1 MRILMINYE
10 YPPVGG
16 GTANA
21 NYYFIKELAK
31 YPEVVVDLMTVKP
44 DPGIAV
50 ENYSENIHLHKIGI
64 RKKDLHHWSGPEM
77 LAWCLRAYRYLSRL
91 LKTNDYDVC
100 HCWNGWPP
108 GFFGYLYRKKA
119 PYVVALRGNDVPGYE
134 KRFRFLEKVVLRNL
148 SRTIWKHASVVTAN
162 SEELAKLAQ
171 NTLRCE
177 IAVIP
182 NGVDTDEFYP
192 KKYQEIRMPLTLIS
206 TNRLGQRKGHIYLIR
221 ALRKVKGC
229 RLILVGQGSEME
241 ALKKESSGL
250 DVEFRGYVEHDE
262 LNRELHRADIF
273 ISTSLVE
280 GMSNAT
286 LEAMAAGLP
295 IISTDV
301 GGIGK
306 MIDGNGV
313 VIRKIADVDAIVEA
327 LEHYLKKP
335 SLIPAQGRRSRV
347 MAEGMSWG
355 SVVERYLK
363 EVYENGRRKAL
374 PSPDGGK
381 EAEPLPL

>member
-31 YPEVVVDLMTVKP
+31 DLDVVVDLITVKP
-44 DPGIAV
+44 NPGILI
-50 ENYSENIHLHKIGI
+50 EDFSNNIHLHKIGI
-64 RKKDLHHWSGPEM
+64 HKKDLHHWTGLEM
-77 LAWCLRAYRYLSRL
+77 LEWCLGACFYIKHL
-91 LKTNDYDVC
+91 LKKNTYDIC

-108 GFFGYLYRKKA
+108 GFLGYLFRKKV

-134 KRFRFLEKVVLRNL
+134 VRFRFLEKIIVKDLC
-148 SRTIWKHASVVTAN
+148 RTIWTHASMITAN

-171 NTLRCE
+171 NTLRCK

-182 NGVDTDEFYP
+182 NGVDTDDFYS
-192 KKYQEIRMPLTLIS
+192 KKHEEIRMPLTLIS
-206 TNRLGQRKGHIYLIR
+206 TNRLGQRKGHIYLIQ
-221 ALRKVKGC
+221 ALRKIKGY

-241 ALKKESSGL
+241 NLKRESRGL
-250 DVEFRGYVEHDE
+250 DVEFRGYVGHAD
-262 LNRELHRADIF
+262 LNKELHRADIY

-280 GMSNAT
+280 GMSNST

-295 IISTDV
+295 IISTNV

-313 VIRKIADVDAIVEA
+313 VIKKTADADMIAEA
-327 LEHYLKKP
+327 LDYYLKNP
-335 SLIPAQGRRSRV
+335 SLIPQHGKRSRQ
-347 MAEGMSWG
+347 MAEEMNWEF
-355 SVVERYLK
+355 VVERYRR
-363 EVYENGRRKAL
+363 EVYGA
-374 PSPDGGK
+374 SS
-381 EAEPLPL
+381 

>member
-31 YPEVVVDLMTVKP
+31 YSDVIVDLVTVKLH
-44 DPGIAV
+44 PGTLI
-50 ENYSENIHLHKIGI
+50 ENFSENIHLHKIGI
-64 RKKDLHHWSGPEM
+64 HKRDLHHWTGSEM
-77 LAWCLRAYRYLSRL
+77 LEWCFRAYFYLKNL
-91 LKTNDYDVC
+91 VKKNTYDIC

-108 GFFGYLYRKKA
+108 GFFGYLYRKKV
-119 PYVVALRGNDVPGYE
+119 PYVIALRGNDVPGYE
-134 KRFRFLEKVVLRNL
+134 IRFRFLERFILKDL
-148 SRTIWKHASVVTAN
+148 SRVIWKNSLKITAN
-162 SEELAKLAQ
+162 SQELAQLAQ
-171 NTLRCE
+171 HTFPCE

-182 NGVDTDEFYP
+182 NGVDTDDFYP
-192 KKYQEIRMPLTLIS
+192 KVYEETRRPLTLIS

-221 ALRKVKGC
+221 ALRKTKGY
-229 RLILVGQGSEME
+229 RLILVGQGSEM
-241 ALKKESSGL
+241 ANLKRESEGL
-250 DVEFRGYVEHDE
+250 DVEFRGYVEHTD
-262 LNRELHRADIF
+262 LNRELHRADIY

-295 IISTDV
+295 IISTNV

-313 VIRKIADVDAIVEA
+313 VIKETADVDRI
-327 LEHYLKKP
+327 LESLDYYLNNR
-335 SLIPAQGRRSRV
+335 SLIPQHGKRSRQI
-347 MAEGMSWG
+347 AEQLSWK
-355 SVVERYLK
+355 SVVERYVR
-363 EVYENGRRKAL
+363 EVYPADSRTL
-374 PSPDGGK
+374 FTPV
-381 EAEPLPL
+381 